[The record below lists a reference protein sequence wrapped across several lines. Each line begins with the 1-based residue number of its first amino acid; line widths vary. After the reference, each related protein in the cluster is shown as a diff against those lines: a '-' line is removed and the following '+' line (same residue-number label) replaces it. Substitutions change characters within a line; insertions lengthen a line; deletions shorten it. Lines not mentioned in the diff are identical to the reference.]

1 MRPILVVGV
10 LVTLAVGGGACTI
23 SDEPGDGP
31 KAMGGAGGG
40 SAGHASSDAG
50 STSLGVG
57 GKAGDGDGDG
67 GGHDAGAQ
75 PAIWDTSSWDD
86 GSYFAP

>member
-1 MRPILVVGV
+1 MRRMLVVGV
-10 LVTLAVGGGACTI
+10 LVTMAVGGGACTI

-40 SAGHASSDAG
+40 SAGTVSSEAG
-50 STSLGVG
+50 STNLGVG
-57 GKAGDGDGDG
+57 GQAGDG
-67 GGHDAGAQ
+67 GGHDAGSQ